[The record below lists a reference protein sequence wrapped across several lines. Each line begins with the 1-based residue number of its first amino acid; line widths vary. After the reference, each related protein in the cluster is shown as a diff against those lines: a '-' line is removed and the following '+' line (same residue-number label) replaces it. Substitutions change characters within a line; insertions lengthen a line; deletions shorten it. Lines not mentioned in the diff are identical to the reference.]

1 MQKKFWRTYKM
12 LTLTKSSCFTIL
24 FFLSKLIGT
33 RETGNPSAQSK
44 TETLLPK
51 VQTGNPQYTFVWF
64 SSRGLTVFGSQRID
78 FIQSKP
84 VLDFQ
89 PLANQLFSFTCN
101 FKKNCV
107 AQRTLVSVTPLKH
120 LLYVYKTM
128 FGVKYATHIPWEQKP
143 PTGIFVRFTVC
154 PVCPGTYISCVSVLN
169 IQIYWEFLSER

>member
-1 MQKKFWRTYKM
+1 M
-12 LTLTKSSCFTIL
+12 LTLTTSSCFIHPV
-24 FFLSKLIGT
+24 FFSKLIET

-51 VQTGNPQYTFVWF
+51 AKTGNPQYTFVWF
-64 SSRGLTVFGSQRID
+64 SSRGLTAFGSQRID

-107 AQRTLVSVTPLKH
+107 AQRTLVFS
-120 LLYVYKTM
+120 
-128 FGVKYATHIPWEQKP
+128 
-143 PTGIFVRFTVC
+143 
-154 PVCPGTYISCVSVLN
+154 
-169 IQIYWEFLSER
+169 